1 MMTYK
6 SKNPCKWH
14 SHTIRKGFFIQ
25 NNQANFVLCINLL
38 CEISI
43 HSLICFAKF
52 FRLNLSKTP
61 ILAAFFQLYSFFWSL
76 HTFLFRHYDYS
87 IFLSRAFLL
96 YNAYQPSYSIFSL
109 LLFCRK
115 SPTLK
120 ASFILMSSKTCV

>member
-25 NNQANFVLCINLL
+25 NNQANFALCINLL

-96 YNAYQPSYSIFSL
+96 YNAYQ
-109 LLFCRK
+109 
-115 SPTLK
+115 TLILNFFLIIILQK
-120 ASFILMSSKTCV
+120 ISNAQSFFHFDVI